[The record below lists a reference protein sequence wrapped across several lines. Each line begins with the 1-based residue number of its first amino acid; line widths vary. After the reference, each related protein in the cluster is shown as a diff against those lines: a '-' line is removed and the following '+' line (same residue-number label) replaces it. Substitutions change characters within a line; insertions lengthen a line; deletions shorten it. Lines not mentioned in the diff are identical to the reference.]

1 MTESTYHVQITRG
14 YYDVND
20 IGGDYHF
27 QTLSEVTF
35 NVPST
40 FAGFDEIESQI
51 AGMVATYKST
61 IGGDIRITDWYTNKG
76 VKSTRRTNEPA

>member
-1 MTESTYHVQITRG
+1 
-14 YYDVND
+14 
-20 IGGDYHF
+20 
-27 QTLSEVTF
+27 VTF

-61 IGGDIRITDWYTNKG
+61 IGGDIRITDWYTNEG
-76 VKSTRRTNEPA
+76 VKSTRRIKEPV

>member
-1 MTESTYHVQITRG
+1 MTESTYHVQINRG

-27 QTLSEVTF
+27 QTLCEVNF
-35 NVPST
+35 NFPST

-61 IGGDIRITDWYTNKG
+61 IGGDIRITDWYVTHSGKWNK
-76 VKSTRRTNEPA
+76 RTNEPV